1 LAVSAAADSLRGL
14 ITSSRELFSHAEA
27 RMPAQVRQGLLLSV
41 LATFVFLTGL
51 GATHLWDDDETFFAE
66 VAREMNERNDLVVP
80 WFNQRLFAHK
90 PPFMYWMMIGAY
102 RVFGVTEFAARFPSV
117 LFGLANV
124 LLIWRLGRLLYS
136 PRVGLWAAIILA
148 TNLNFAVIA
157 RAATSD
163 AELTFF
169 CTLALYC
176 FVRGTAGI
184 RPSSDPGCAPV
195 RAWPPG
201 ELLNKPR
208 WTTFAAM
215 YAAMGLAVLVKGPI
229 GVLLPT
235 AVVGLFLLWNREP
248 AGPRAL
254 AAETTAKAGVFGL
267 IWSILRQ
274 TFSPGPIVRTIWSL
288 RPLSA
293 LAAVLLVAGP
303 WYLAVGWKTEGA
315 FLKGFFGVHHFG
327 RFMNPMDNHAGPV
340 WYYLAAMCVGF
351 FPWVIFLS
359 PTIIQWYRRVR
370 DRHDWRAS
378 DLLCAAWC
386 VVWFGFFSLASTKFP
401 HYVVPAYPAL
411 ALMTAAFLDR
421 WIASTEIYARIP
433 RRGAWVTVGTAGVGI
448 MVVVPIL
455 EQYIFEQPGYAGLT
469 GLPLVAGAIA
479 GAYYTERKR
488 VTPALVGLTASG
500 AAFLVTLFAF
510 AAVEVDRHQN
520 SDLLAAAIREHAG
533 NERPRIGHFHY
544 YRPGLTFYCREPIE
558 SQFGPLDA
566 QNFIRGSSPR
576 YLLTSAHEYEALKSE
591 LPADTEVLAR
601 YPWFLK
607 KGRGVVL
614 LGRKAPPES
623 APIARKNA
631 ENGADPPSVVK

>member
-1 LAVSAAADSLRGL
+1 
-14 ITSSRELFSHAEA
+14 
-27 RMPAQVRQGLLLSV
+27 MPAQVRQGLLLIV
-41 LATFVFLTGL
+41 LGTFVFLTGL

-117 LFGLANV
+117 LFGLANI
-124 LLIWRLGRLLYS
+124 LLVWRLGRILYS
-136 PRVGLWAAIILA
+136 PRVGFWAAIVLA

-169 CTLALYC
+169 CTLALYF
-176 FVRGTAGI
+176 FVRGTAVI
-184 RPSSDPGCAPV
+184 RPASEPLRAP
-195 RAWPPG
+195 RRSWPPG
-201 ELLNKPR
+201 DSHRAPR

-229 GVLLPT
+229 GILLPT

-248 AGPRAL
+248 ASGLSPSAENNRKTGVPAL
-254 AAETTAKAGVFGL
+254 LWNV
-267 IWSILRQ
+267 LRR
-274 TFSPGPIVRTIWSL
+274 TFSPASIVRTIWNL
-288 RPLSA
+288 RPLTA
-293 LAAVLLVAGP
+293 LAAMLLVAGP
-303 WYLAVGWKTEGA
+303 WYLAVGWKTDGA

-327 RFMNPMDNHAGPV
+327 RFMNPMDNHAGPI

-351 FPWVIFLS
+351 FPWVVFLS

-370 DRHDWRAS
+370 ERRPWHSA

-411 ALMTAAFLDR
+411 ALVTAAFLDR
-421 WIASTEIYARIP
+421 WIAATEIYARIP
-433 RRGAWVTVGTAGVGI
+433 RRGAWVTIGTAGVGI

-455 EQYIFEQPGYAGLT
+455 EQYIFGEQGYAGLT
-469 GLPLVAGAIA
+469 GLPLLAGAVL
-479 GAYYTERKR
+479 GAYYTERQR
-488 VTPALVGLTASG
+488 ITPALVGMTASG
-500 AAFLVTLFAF
+500 AAFLVMLFAF

-520 SDLLAAAIREHAG
+520 SSLLAAAIRAHAG
-533 NERPRIGHFHY
+533 SERPRIGHFHY

-566 QNFIRGSSPR
+566 QEFIRGSSPR
-576 YLLTSAHEYEALKSE
+576 YLLTSAHEYEALKAD

-614 LGRKAPPES
+614 LGRKDAPAP
-623 APIARKNA
+623 APIARNDSGS
-631 ENGADPPSVVK
+631 GADSQSAVK